1 MRVLQT
7 TLRFYFVFA
16 VILALSGCLGNT
28 KRDKEEPTGKSIPE
42 ITKLLRGNENAMVYY
57 WMYRTQAENIRAN
70 PSIDANQAE
79 RIGSAMVENMGLQK
93 GAVEGLAKAIEK
105 QLKPWAGDKDPA
117 DWPEGYCDKLM
128 EIAES
133 CRRAAK

>member
-1 MRVLQT
+1 MRVIPTSTRLY
-7 TLRFYFVFA
+7 LIFA
-16 VILALSGCLGNT
+16 ITFSLSGCLGNT

-42 ITKLLRGNENAMVYY
+42 ITKLLKGNENAMVYY

-79 RIGSAMVENMGLQK
+79 RIGSQMVENMGLKK
-93 GAVEGLAKAIEK
+93 GSVDGLAKAIEK
-105 QLKPWAGDKDPA
+105 QLQPWAGEDKPA
-117 DWPEGYCDKLM
+117 DWPGGYCNKLM
-128 EIAES
+128 DIAES

>member
-1 MRVLQT
+1 MKVMPTSRGVYAAL
-7 TLRFYFVFA
+7 A
-16 VILALSGCLGNT
+16 ILFLLPGCLGST

-42 ITKLLRGNENAMVYY
+42 ITKLLKGDENAMVYY
-57 WMYRTQAENIRAN
+57 WLYRTQAENIRAN

-79 RIGSAMVENMGLQK
+79 RIGFQMVENMGLKK
-93 GAVEGLAKAIEK
+93 GAVDGLAKAIEK
-105 QLKPWAGDKDPA
+105 QLQPWAGDKYPA
-117 DWPEGYCDKLM
+117 DWPDGYCDKLM